1 MADRQTT
8 INDSRSFGEVVGDLV
23 GNAQEVVRGE
33 IRLAKAEIREEI
45 STATK
50 ASAMLAA
57 GVVFGLYAFGML
69 LFTIVWALDNFLE
82 LWLSALIVTAVMAVI
97 AGILVAIGRS
107 RLQQVQP
114 KPDETIDSMKENVE
128 WIKRQKP

>member
-1 MADRQTT
+1 MAERQHVE
-8 INDSRSFGEVVGDLV
+8 DGRSFGEVVGDLL
-23 GNAQEVVRGE
+23 GNAQEVMRGE

-50 ASAMLAA
+50 AGAMLAA

-69 LFTIVWALDNFLE
+69 LFTIVWALDTFLD
-82 LWLSALIVTAVMAVI
+82 LWLSALIVTAVMAVV
-97 AGILVAIGRS
+97 AGILVLVGRS

-128 WIKRQKP
+128 WIKQQRP

>member
-1 MADRQTT
+1 MTGQQRVEDP
-8 INDSRSFGEVVGDLV
+8 RSFGEVVGDLV

-33 IRLAKAEIREEI
+33 IRLAKAEIKEE
-45 STATK
+45 ATSAAR

-57 GVVFGLYAFGML
+57 GVIFGLYAFGML

-97 AGILVAIGRS
+97 ASVLVAIGRS
-107 RLQQVQP
+107 RLKQVQP
-114 KPDETIDSMKENVE
+114 KPDETINSMKENVE
-128 WIKRQKP
+128 WIKQQKP